1 MRSGN
6 AARVGVEGAEPMTL
20 TQLRY
25 LVAIAD
31 HGFNISRAAA
41 ALHTSQPGVSRQIR
55 VLEEQLGSPILSRNR
70 GRVLGMTAAGAQA
83 LAKARRI
90 LSEVDALR
98 RMSRD
103 MAGGEIGTLGV
114 ATQYSYA
121 ISIVPHAVA
130 AMRERYPG
138 VSVVVQQAAAAV
150 GVEMVRYGDV
160 DIAITI
166 EPPPPGSGLAG
177 LRLADIPLVLIVP
190 RGHPLLK
197 RSAIGLEDLLA
208 HPFIG
213 PVSSSSADWGV
224 RRVFSSHGL
233 ELEPAISVMN
243 AGVMQSYVAFGA
255 GIAIVPASLPRQQ
268 GVRAIDVEHLFKP
281 NSVTA
286 IFDAHRQMAPYTY
299 DFVSHLAP
307 QWTKTE
313 IDRALHEVRSHA
325 SSGPLRAAGKPSD
338 R

>member
-1 MRSGN
+1 
-6 AARVGVEGAEPMTL
+6 MTL

-31 HGFNISRAAA
+31 HGFNISRAAV

-55 VLEEQLGSPILSRNR
+55 VLEEQLGAPILSRNR
-70 GRVLGMTAAGAQA
+70 GRIAGLTPVGAQA

-98 RMSRD
+98 RTTRD
-103 MAGGEIGTLGV
+103 TADEVIGTLSV

-121 ISIVPHAVA
+121 ISIVPRAVA

-138 VSVVVQQAAAAV
+138 VSVVVQQAAAAI
-150 GVEMVRYGDV
+150 GLEMVRYGDI

-166 EPPPPGSGLAG
+166 EPPSPGSGLAG
-177 LRLADIPLVLIVP
+177 LHLADIPLVLIVP
-190 RGHPLLK
+190 EGHELLK
-197 RSAIGLEDLLA
+197 RRAIGLEDLLA

-224 RRVFSSHGL
+224 RRVFASQGL

-243 AGVMQSYVAFGA
+243 AGVMQSYVAIGA
-255 GIAIVPASLPRQQ
+255 GIAIVPASLPRQA
-268 GVRAIDVEHLFKP
+268 GVRAIAVEHLFKP
-281 NSVTA
+281 NAVTA
-286 IFDAHRQMAPYTY
+286 IVDAHRQFTSYAYS
-299 DFVSHLAP
+299 FLSHLAP
-307 QWTKTE
+307 RWTKAE
-313 IDRALHEVRSHA
+313 IDRALREARSRTVRE
-325 SSGPLRAAGKPSD
+325 PRRAAGGSAA

>member
-1 MRSGN
+1 
-6 AARVGVEGAEPMTL
+6 MTL

-31 HGFNISRAAA
+31 HGFSISRAAA

-55 VLEEQLGSPILSRNR
+55 VLEEQLGAPILSRKR
-70 GRVLGMTAAGAQA
+70 GRVTGLTPAGTEA

-90 LSEVDALR
+90 LNEVEGLR
-98 RMSRD
+98 RMSRE
-103 MAGGEIGTLGV
+103 MAGNVIGTLGV

-121 ISIVPHAVA
+121 ISIVPRAVA

-160 DIAITI
+160 DVAITI

-177 LRLADIPLVLIVP
+177 LRLTDIPLVLIVP
-190 RGHPLLK
+190 EGHPLLK
-197 RSAIGLEDLLA
+197 RRAIGLEDLLA

-243 AGVMQSYVAFGA
+243 AGVMQSYVAIGA
-255 GIAIVPASLPRQQ
+255 GIAIVPSSLPRQQ
-268 GVRAIDVEHLFKP
+268 GVRAIDVAHLFKA

-286 IFDAHRQMAPYTY
+286 ILDAHRPPTAYLY
-299 DFVSHLAP
+299 EFLSHLAT

-313 IDRALHEVRSHA
+313 IDRALLEARS
-325 SSGPLRAAGKPSD
+325 PLRAGVASSQKP
-338 R
+338 

>member
-6 AARVGVEGAEPMTL
+6 AARTGVEDAEPMTL

-55 VLEEQLGSPILSRNR
+55 VLEEQLGAPILSRNR
-70 GRVLGMTAAGAQA
+70 GRITGLTAAGMQA
-83 LAKARRI
+83 LVKARRI
-90 LSEVDALR
+90 LNEVEGLR
-98 RMSRD
+98 RTSRD
-103 MAGGEIGTLGV
+103 MAGDVIGTLGV

-121 ISIVPHAVA
+121 ISIVPRAVA
-130 AMRERYPG
+130 AMRDRYPG

-166 EPPPPGSGLAG
+166 EPPSPGSGLAG
-177 LRLADIPLVLIVP
+177 LHLADIPLVLIVP
-190 RGHPLLK
+190 DGHALLK
-197 RSAIGLEDLLA
+197 RRAIGLEDLLA
-208 HPFIG
+208 YPFIG

-224 RRVFSSHGL
+224 RRVFASQGL
-233 ELEPAISVMN
+233 EFEPAISVMN
-243 AGVMQSYVAFGA
+243 AGVMQSYVAISA
-255 GIAIVPASLPRQQ
+255 GIAIVPASLPRQA
-268 GVRAIDVEHLFKP
+268 GVRSIEVEHLFKP
-281 NSVTA
+281 NTVTA
-286 IFDAHRQMAPYTY
+286 IVDAHRPLTSYAY
-299 DFVSHLAP
+299 DFLSHLAP

-313 IDRALHEVRSHA
+313 IERALREARSRASPGPRHA
-325 SSGPLRAAGKPSD
+325 ARKPSA